1 MFASIPV
8 PALSFLVPGAYNETF
23 APKGRAPRNGEIFQ
37 NPALARTLRLLSEKG
52 REAFYRGEIA
62 DRIDA
67 YFAADGGWLRKRDFE
82 QHTSTWVE
90 PISTNYRGYDIYPT
104 HAAA

>member
-8 PALSFLVPGAYNETF
+8 LALSFLMPGAYNETF
-23 APKGRAPRNGEIFQ
+23 APKGRAPRKGEIFQ
-37 NPALARTLRLLSEKG
+37 NSAHARTLRLLSEKG
-52 REAFYRGEIA
+52 REAIYRGEIA

-67 YFAADGGWLRKRDFE
+67 YFAADGVSLRKRDFE
-82 QHTSTWVE
+82 QHTSTWVKL
-90 PISTNYRGYDIYPT
+90 ISTNNRGYDIYPT